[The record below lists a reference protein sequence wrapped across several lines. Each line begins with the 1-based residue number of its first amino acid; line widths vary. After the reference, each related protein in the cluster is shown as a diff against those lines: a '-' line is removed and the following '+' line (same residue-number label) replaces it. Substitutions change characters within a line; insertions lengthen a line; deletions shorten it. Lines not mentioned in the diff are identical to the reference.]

1 MMYKDSSGKIIS
13 KPLKVTVDGVEI
25 HAPSDATLAKLGIVP
40 YVPPTPEPLPPP
52 PPNYSVEEIVYG
64 LIEANALQAVK
75 QIVGDYWELFTMR
88 DAISSDNEIWAA
100 KFPALKAAIIA
111 SGALTEDEIATIL
124 TEAEV

>member
-1 MMYKDSSGKIIS
+1 MYKDSNGKIIT
-13 KPLKVTVDGVEI
+13 KPLKVVVEGVEI
-25 HAPSDATLAKLGIVP
+25 HAPSDATLAKVGIVP

-52 PPNYSVEEIVYG
+52 PPSYSVEEIIYG

-88 DAISSDNEIWAA
+88 ETIASDNEIWAA
-100 KFPALKAAIIA
+100 KFPALKAAIVA
-111 SGALTEDEIATIL
+111 SGALTEAEITAIL

>member
-1 MMYKDSSGKIIS
+1 MYKDSNGKIIT
-13 KPLKVTVDGVEI
+13 KPLKVVVEGVEI
-25 HAPSDATLAKLGIVP
+25 HAPSDATLAKLGIDP

-52 PPNYSVEEIVYG
+52 PPSYSVEEIIYG

-88 DAISSDNEIWAA
+88 DVIASDNEIWAA
-100 KFPALKAAIIA
+100 KFPALKAAIVA
-111 SGALTEDEIATIL
+111 SGALTEAEITAIL